1 MRAKFPFLHNILD
14 TLFASLDNYKSH
26 LWRSNLRRIVNLIS
40 KVDIWLKKN
49 SEILEEGLIF
59 YSLIL
64 PSHIVIIAWLTGLRS
79 FLNKQVVSEAII
91 LFLEVFILVII
102 IASFFMMIG
111 ILSIWKIIM
120 LFILV
125 VDLLFSVISIR
136 NLQNVGTYI
145 FIFVVLDFIL
155 SFWIIKS
162 KRSIKDKFTITE
174 RTRTITTTFK
184 GKTIVEEVKTKSYQV
199 VLPIIIAII
208 TASGTVITALLKH
221 K

>member
-1 MRAKFPFLHNILD
+1 M
-14 TLFASLDNYKSH
+14 
-26 LWRSNLRRIVNLIS
+26 RRIVNLIS

-145 FIFVVLDFIL
+145 FIFIVLDFIL

>member
-1 MRAKFPFLHNILD
+1 M
-14 TLFASLDNYKSH
+14 
-26 LWRSNLRRIVNLIS
+26 RRIVNLIS

-145 FIFVVLDFIL
+145 FIFVVIDFIL

>member
-1 MRAKFPFLHNILD
+1 M
-14 TLFASLDNYKSH
+14 
-26 LWRSNLRRIVNLIS
+26 RRIVNLIS

-49 SEILEEGLIF
+49 SEILEEGLIS

-64 PSHIVIIAWLTGLRS
+64 PSHIVIIAWLAGFRS

-136 NLQNVGTYI
+136 DPQNVGTYI
-145 FIFVVLDFIL
+145 FIFIVLDFIL

-184 GKTIVEEVKTKSYQV
+184 GKTIIEEVKTKSYQV

-208 TASGTVITALLKH
+208 TASGAVIDALLKH

>member
-1 MRAKFPFLHNILD
+1 M
-14 TLFASLDNYKSH
+14 
-26 LWRSNLRRIVNLIS
+26 RRIVNLIS

>member
-1 MRAKFPFLHNILD
+1 
-14 TLFASLDNYKSH
+14 
-26 LWRSNLRRIVNLIS
+26 
-40 KVDIWLKKN
+40 
-49 SEILEEGLIF
+49 
-59 YSLIL
+59 
-64 PSHIVIIAWLTGLRS
+64 
-79 FLNKQVVSEAII
+79 
-91 LFLEVFILVII
+91 
-102 IASFFMMIG
+102 MMIG

-136 NLQNVGTYI
+136 DPQNVGTYI
-145 FIFVVLDFIL
+145 FIFIVLDFIL

-174 RTRTITTTFK
+174 KTRTITTTFK
-184 GKTIVEEVKTKSYQV
+184 GKTIIEEVKTKSYQV

-208 TASGTVITALLKH
+208 TASGAVIDALLKH

>member
-1 MRAKFPFLHNILD
+1 M
-14 TLFASLDNYKSH
+14 
-26 LWRSNLRRIVNLIS
+26 RRIVNLIS

-49 SEILEEGLIF
+49 SEILEEGLIS

-64 PSHIVIIAWLTGLRS
+64 PSHIVIIAWLAGFRS

-91 LFLEVFILVII
+91 LFFVII

-136 NLQNVGTYI
+136 DPQNVGTYI
-145 FIFVVLDFIL
+145 FIFIVLDFIL

-174 RTRTITTTFK
+174 KTRTITTTFK
-184 GKTIVEEVKTKSYQV
+184 GKTIIEEVKTKSYQV

>member
-1 MRAKFPFLHNILD
+1 M
-14 TLFASLDNYKSH
+14 
-26 LWRSNLRRIVNLIS
+26 RRIVNLIS

-64 PSHIVIIAWLTGLRS
+64 PSHIVIIAWLTGLRI